1 MILTKVRYRRTKK
14 SLNIDCASAMKYS
27 MALQYAS
34 GSALDN
40 SHTNT
45 SSTTQRRTGNPGS
58 TGNDALFSKWLR
70 RRIVEFV
77 SLRSVLDY
85 LSRYWSRE
93 EEKAKEREIEVV
105 I

>member
-1 MILTKVRYRRTKK
+1 MTKVRYRRTKK

-45 SSTTQRRTGNPGS
+45 SSTTQQKNPTKNLGTMMKRCS
-58 TGNDALFSKWLR
+58 IFKMASSSNCG
-70 RRIVEFV
+70 I
-77 SLRSVLDY
+77 
-85 LSRYWSRE
+85 RE
-93 EEKAKEREIEVV
+93 S
-105 I
+105 